1 MIKLLLL
8 LAGRELL
15 VRYRLLIYC
24 LALCGV
30 LLAGMIVADVLVDGH
45 INLSLQVLALLL
57 SLSLLFNLLS
67 GEVSLQRWLNLLF
80 SLIFVGTLLAG
91 ALWHGDERQ
100 LKKLLLTVM
109 EICLLFNGLFRC
121 LSAALIQRQ
130 RWVRHFMLG
139 CGEMVLSV
147 VLFFNDN
154 LHTCVLLGSWLV
166 LLLLSFSLTVWRVWR
181 QWQRLPAGQSVTL
194 LPWFCRGHRH
204 IARLR
209 PWQQARFPP
218 DAAAFPL
225 CVHVWQAQ
233 SEASQQ
239 PKRYVIDRYIGVIN
253 GEGHFCTGHA
263 ALSFGERGYISLY
276 PQQEIDPQPHELP
289 RLLLAGQIND
299 RPGRFLPSLAA
310 EIADWRSPDLT
321 FSFQYYNGQALAS
334 YWQANRGDSLYNLTA
349 KNCSTTVVDALDVAF
364 EGYYGQRLQQVFA
377 LLLQPAFWGA
387 CVLRERAEIMTWTPG
402 LVADYVRLMKKTL
415 GACPGR

>member
-1 MIKLLLL
+1 MLKLLLL

-15 VRYRLLIYC
+15 VRYRLLIYG

-30 LLAGMIVADVLVDGH
+30 LLAAMIVTDVLVDGH
-45 INLSLQVLALLL
+45 INLSLQVLAL
-57 SLSLLFNLLS
+57 LLFNLLS

-80 SLIFVGTLLAG
+80 SLIFVSTLLAG

-100 LKKLLLTVM
+100 LKKLLLAVM

-147 VLFFNDN
+147 VLFVNDHI
-154 LHTCVLLGSWLV
+154 HTCLLLGGWLV
-166 LLLLSFSLTVWRVWR
+166 LLLLSFSLTVWRVWL
-181 QWQRLPAGQSVTL
+181 QWQRLPVGQSVTL
-194 LPWFCRGHRH
+194 LPWFCRGHRN

-209 PWQQARFPP
+209 PWHQASFPP
-218 DAAAFPL
+218 VAAALPL
-225 CVHVWQAQ
+225 YVHVWQAQ
-233 SEASQQ
+233 AEADKQ

-310 EIADWRSPDLT
+310 EVADWRSPDLT
-321 FSFQYYNGQALAS
+321 FSFQYYNRQALAS

-364 EGYYGQRLQQVFA
+364 EGYYGRRLPQVFA
-377 LLLQPAFWGA
+377 MLLQPAFWGA

-415 GACPGR
+415 GACPGK